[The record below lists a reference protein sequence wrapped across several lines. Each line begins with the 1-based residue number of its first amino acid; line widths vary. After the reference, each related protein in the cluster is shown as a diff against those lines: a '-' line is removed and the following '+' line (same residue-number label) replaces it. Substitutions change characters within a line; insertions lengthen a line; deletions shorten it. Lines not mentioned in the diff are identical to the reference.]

1 MVFRCSRFRKM
12 CVKVISHMLFVRCHW
27 HVKIVT
33 LHKRLFWSLKAHSF
47 KAYSSSLIWRGYW
60 IGNSE
65 NNIIIKTNISF
76 FPSERHQQ
84 ASATLFKFNG
94 LKLSRTRKSQNKVPV
109 EKKTLLNKTK
119 QSQANF
125 TLKLLIILPF
135 LLPLDRWQG
144 VILVPGGSILVMIMK
159 TNPFFKKSFKEVL
172 KTGTMYYSYGW
183 NVKIIFLEQY
193 SNLKWGSHIPF

>member
-1 MVFRCSRFRKM
+1 MIFRCSRFRKM

-94 LKLSRTRKSQNKVPV
+94 LKLSRTRKSQNTLPV
-109 EKKTLLNKTK
+109 EKKTLLKK
-119 QSQANF
+119 QSKDKQI
-125 TLKLLIILPF
+125 LLWNF
-135 LLPLDRWQG
+135 LLSSPFSSLWTGDK
-144 VILVPGGSILVMIMK
+144 GS
-159 TNPFFKKSFKEVL
+159 F
-172 KTGTMYYSYGW
+172 W
-183 NVKIIFLEQY
+183 FLEDQY
-193 SNLKWGSHIPF
+193 W

>member
-12 CVKVISHMLFVRCHW
+12 CVKVISHMLFVRCHNL
-27 HVKIVT
+27 HKIVT

-94 LKLSRTRKSQNKVPV
+94 LKLSRTRKIHCQL
-109 EKKTLLNKTK
+109 KKKNFAKKTK

-135 LLPLDRWQG
+135 LLPLDR
-144 VILVPGGSILVMIMK
+144 
-159 TNPFFKKSFKEVL
+159 
-172 KTGTMYYSYGW
+172 
-183 NVKIIFLEQY
+183 
-193 SNLKWGSHIPF
+193 

>member
-12 CVKVISHMLFVRCHW
+12 CVKVISHMLFVRCNW

-94 LKLSRTRKSQNKVPV
+94 LKLSRTRKSQNTLPV
-109 EKKTLLNKTK
+109 EKKTLLKNKAKPSKFYFET
-119 QSQANF
+119 SYYPP
-125 TLKLLIILPF
+125 LSSPF
-135 LLPLDRWQG
+135 GQVTRG
-144 VILVPGGSILVMIMK
+144 HFGSWRINIGDDYE
-159 TNPFFKKSFKEVL
+159 N
-172 KTGTMYYSYGW
+172 
-183 NVKIIFLEQY
+183 
-193 SNLKWGSHIPF
+193 